1 MRIVIG
7 NLKEALHPDTLRAAL
22 AEFISMFIF
31 VSASEGCAIAFT
43 NTLMSEGAI
52 MPGAGFISTAI
63 SHAFSLFVAVSVSA
77 NISGGHVNPAVT
89 FAAFIRGYITFY
101 RSVLYWI
108 AQLLGSMMAL
118 FLLKFATGGLDTS
131 PYALRGGATPRNAIF
146 FEIVMTFGLV
156 YTVYATTIDPKRGD
170 MECIAPITVGFFVGA
185 NTLAGGGLYGATM
198 NPAMAFGQAIDSRKW
213 KSHRIY
219 RLGPFVGAAIA
230 ALVYEIIFID
240 SRKTHWPLP
249 AEIVERDHLKE
260 YLIEVEKSHTI
271 SITL

>member
-43 NTLMSEGAI
+43 KEQSCQALALY
-52 MPGAGFISTAI
+52 PRAI

-89 FAAFIRGYITFY
+89 FAAFIGGYITFY

-131 PYALRGGATPRNAIF
+131 PYALRGGATPWNAIF

-185 NTLAGGGLYGATM
+185 NTLAGGGIYGATM

-249 AEIVERDHLKE
+249 ER
-260 YLIEVEKSHTI
+260 
-271 SITL
+271 

>member
-89 FAAFIRGYITFY
+89 FLAFIGGYITFY

-118 FLLKFATGGLDTS
+118 FLLKFALGGLDTS
-131 PYALRGGATPRNAIF
+131 PYALRGGATPWNAIF

-170 MECIAPITVGFFVGA
+170 MECIAPITVGFFV
-185 NTLAGGGLYGATM
+185 
-198 NPAMAFGQAIDSRKW
+198 AIDSRKW
-213 KSHRIY
+213 KS
-219 RLGPFVGAAIA
+219 LGSLGSGHLWVPQFF

>member
-52 MPGAGFISTAI
+52 MPGAGFISAAI

-77 NISGGHVNPAVT
+77 NISGGHVNPVVT
-89 FAAFIRGYITFY
+89 FAAFIGGYITFY

-118 FLLKFATGGLDTS
+118 FLLKFATWWL
-131 PYALRGGATPRNAIF
+131 GGATPWNAIF

-185 NTLAGGGLYGATM
+185 NTLAGGGIYGATM

-219 RLGPFVGAAIA
+219 RLGPFVGAAI
-230 ALVYEIIFID
+230 LCFG
-240 SRKTHWPLP
+240 L
-249 AEIVERDHLKE
+249 
-260 YLIEVEKSHTI
+260 
-271 SITL
+271 

>member
-89 FAAFIRGYITFY
+89 FAAFIGGYITFY

-118 FLLKFATGGLDTS
+118 FDTS

-146 FEIVMTFGLV
+146 FEIVMTFGL
-156 YTVYATTIDPKRGD
+156 RGD